1 MIDKRERQLQ
11 NEYDVAGQLLAAA
24 TKRATEATQEKNRAR
39 QKYKR
44 ALQALVTYRERQDAA
59 KPTQ

>member
-1 MIDKRERQLQ
+1 MMDKHERKLQ
-11 NEYDVAGQLLAAA
+11 GEYDVAGQLLAAA

-44 ALQALVTYRERQDAA
+44 ALYALVMYRERRDAQ